1 MYEVILMREKNRKQ
15 TRLLVATLIVI
26 PIGILVLFTVLFF
39 TNKMEEEMHT
49 QLVQNLKDVAH
60 QSWCLTRIRQRR
72 LCSIRGLWRNMD

>member
-1 MYEVILMREKNRKQ
+1 MNKIYYSKIRQVDSVMYEVILMREKNRKQ

-60 QSWCLTRIRQRR
+60 QNEIALK
-72 LCSIRGLWRNMD
+72 N